1 MGSYKDL
8 PLWGQFTIMGVIAVV
23 ILFAGYKWIP
33 NIEEQRNTIERLR
46 VELADLKEEVRK
58 GKILAAKEPQLRREI
73 AELQLRLEELKA
85 IIPPVRDDA
94 QLTEKLKTLA
104 DRSTLDINKVKYKSL
119 KDEEFYR
126 SYPIDMDIDGTYHDL
141 ATFFDRLS
149 RESRIFNVGGLKIKA
164 QRKSSRHSIQATFT
178 ATTFVFKEEDETTNQ
193 AGGQKGGRNARR
205 GGRS

>member
-1 MGSYKDL
+1 MGFYKDM
-8 PLWGQFTIMGVIAVV
+8 PLWGQFTLMGVVAVA
-23 ILFAGYKWIP
+23 ILFLGYKYQP
-33 NIEEQRNTIERLR
+33 GIEEQRNLITTLR

-94 QLTEKLKTLA
+94 QLTDKLKNLA
-104 DRSTLDINKVKYKSL
+104 DRSTLDINSIKYKSL

-126 SYPIDMDIDGTYHDL
+126 VYPIDMDIRGTYHDL

-149 RESRIFNVGGLKIKA
+149 RESRIFNVGKLKLRSSRRA
-164 QRKSSRHSIQATFT
+164 SRHSIEASFT
-178 ATTFVFKEEDETTNQ
+178 AITFVFKEDPADKPVGQ
-193 AGGQKGGRNARR
+193 AKKT